1 LTSAL
6 GACVQNK
13 FVLSGLADGQRWYNV
28 PGTVEVFAQTA
39 EYHRQD
45 RQTDKRTKKSMELP
59 MSQVEQGPAARRWTR
74 HKIDV
79 RLKVSFRNDEEL
91 TSEEP
96 TSAFGRANSLSHGG
110 IGAYIPCTIPV
121 GTTVSLE
128 LTFPYSSI
136 EARLNAVVRTC
147 EGFRYG
153 LEFTRVSDAVKEMIV
168 KNCGG
173 AELLQ

>member
-1 LTSAL
+1 MPNIIFKT
-6 GACVQNK
+6 
-13 FVLSGLADGQRWYNV
+13 
-28 PGTVEVFAQTA
+28 
-39 EYHRQD
+39 D
-45 RQTDKRTKKSMELP
+45 RQRNERRKNMESP
-59 MSQVEQGPAARRWTR
+59 MSQVDQGPAARRWTR

-110 IGAYIPCTIPV
+110 IGAYIPCTIAV

-136 EARLNAVVRTC
+136 EAKLNAVVRTC

-153 LEFTRVSDAVKEMIV
+153 LEFTRVSDAVQEMIV

>member
-1 LTSAL
+1 
-6 GACVQNK
+6 
-13 FVLSGLADGQRWYNV
+13 
-28 PGTVEVFAQTA
+28 
-39 EYHRQD
+39 
-45 RQTDKRTKKSMELP
+45 MELP

-79 RLKVSFRNDEEL
+79 RLKISFRSDQE
-91 TSEEP
+91 T

-121 GTTVSLE
+121 GTTVGLE

-136 EARLNAVVRTC
+136 ETKLDAVVRSC

-153 LEFTRVSDAVKEMIV
+153 LEFARVSDAVQEMII
-168 KNCGG
+168 KNCSS